1 MVISWWITRNI
12 LEQLPIHGWF
22 YLRVV
27 IFHRYFLVYF
37 FGKPL
42 DLLSWPNFLYLGI
55 WEPGSLFRVFLTTE
69 VIKELDRGDCGW
81 PWTPMDPSQVGYSGL
96 VQGHRGFQTNFL
108 WQSEHAIFL
117 HEEKPGYILHRRLG
131 YIRRWAGVYPCF
143 QWDSHLQPGIHNK
156 SGFHNPWTIL
166 VFVTQIV
173 SNFLSLQTHMCAH
186 NKLVQTG
193 AILLNLG
200 FAEVG
205 QRPVHVGWGDSS
217 RHQRCGRPSDRG
229 DMHPWSY
236 GL

>member
-37 FGKPL
+37 FGKAL
-42 DLLSWPNFLYLGI
+42 DLLSWP
-55 WEPGSLFRVFLTTE
+55 E
-69 VIKELDRGDCGW
+69 VIKELDRGLW
-81 PWTPMDPSQVGYSGL
+81 LTMDSHGPKSSGL
-96 VQGHRGFQTNFL
+96 VMGLSRAIGDSKETFYGNLYAISSRGKTWVHFAPEVGVH
-108 WQSEHAIFL
+108 S
-117 HEEKPGYILHRRLG
+117 KM
-131 YIRRWAGVYPCF
+131 AGVYPCF

-173 SNFLSLQTHMCAH
+173 SNFLSPQTHMCAH

-193 AILLNLG
+193 VILLNLG

-229 DMHPWSY
+229 DMHSWSY

>member
-81 PWTPMDPSQVGYSGL
+81 PWTPMDPSQVGLSVGL
-96 VQGHRGFQTNFL
+96 SRAIGDSKQTFYGNLNMQF
-108 WQSEHAIFL
+108 FFTR
-117 HEEKPGYILHRRLG
+117 KNLG
-131 YIRRWAGVYPCF
+131 TFCTGGWGTF
-143 QWDSHLQPGIHNK
+143 EDGWS
-156 SGFHNPWTIL
+156 
-166 VFVTQIV
+166 
-173 SNFLSLQTHMCAH
+173 LSLLSMGQSST
-186 NKLVQTG
+186 TG
-193 AILLNLG
+193 
-200 FAEVG
+200 
-205 QRPVHVGWGDSS
+205 DT
-217 RHQRCGRPSDRG
+217 
-229 DMHPWSY
+229 
-236 GL
+236 